1 MQTGGQVSPESI
13 LQTTANETSGS
24 ESIIVALGALLGLSI
39 LLLAVVTIGWV
50 GTCVSMKKLRREK
63 SDNSEM
69 IESTEQNRYVR
80 IILSQ
85 SRMVAVDLRL
95 LS

>member
-13 LQTTANETSGS
+13 LQTTTDQASGS
-24 ESIIVALGALLGLSI
+24 ESIIAALGALLGLSM
-39 LLLAVVTIGWV
+39 LLLAVVTIGWIC
-50 GTCVSMKKLRREK
+50 TCVSIKKHRREK

-80 IILSQ
+80 IVTEQNGCHIILKLWS
-85 SRMVAVDLRL
+85 
-95 LS
+95 